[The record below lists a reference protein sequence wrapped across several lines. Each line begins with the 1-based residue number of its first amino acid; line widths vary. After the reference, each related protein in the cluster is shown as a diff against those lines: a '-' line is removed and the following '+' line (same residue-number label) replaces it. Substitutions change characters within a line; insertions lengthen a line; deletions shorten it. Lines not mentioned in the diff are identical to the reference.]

1 MSVQTTNKS
10 RGRELVAGVL
20 WAVWVIFMA
29 LPLIGGGIWA
39 FSLVPSS
46 EVELHD
52 VWLLQDAGVWD
63 RKDISLDGNTA
74 TISLSSFR
82 EMNPANPLIL
92 IDQNNHTGKL
102 SVGYYALNPYKYGRL
117 AAIDGYLTRWE
128 PITEVG
134 FGQKLNGYHVE
145 GGRLKVWI
153 DADLEHGKGISI
165 FGPGEAFVLIGV
177 GAIVASIVLACL
189 FWPPRVLR
197 WLDN

>member
-1 MSVQTTNKS
+1 MSVQTTAKS
-10 RGRELVAGVL
+10 RREVVVG
-20 WAVWVIFMA
+20 AVWIFWLLA
-29 LPLIGGGIWA
+29 LVLPLIGGGIWA

-92 IDQNNHTGKL
+92 IDQDNHTGKL

-134 FGQKLNGYHVE
+134 FGQKLDGYHVE

-165 FGPGEAFVLIGV
+165 FEPVVAFLFIGV
-177 GAIVASIVLACL
+177 GALVASALLAWI
-189 FWPPRVLR
+189 FWVPRFLR
-197 WLDN
+197 SLKD